1 MTGGGNRG
9 TTARTSTAPSGDGGA
24 AAQGSQAPAGQAAP
38 AADSGDS
45 GDPSST
51 TTYNGI
57 QDRDVAVNAGESI
70 TARGVTIT
78 SAQLTAGDATLG
90 PTACTS
96 VTVQNS
102 SGKEIDFNLLEFKL
116 LSPSG
121 AIVNVGFAGSTNI
134 LQSGTLIDGGSTSGD
149 AEQIEVALDTLPD
162 AYRQII
168 FAVAIYKGH
177 ERKQSFA
184 GVRRAHIRA
193 VDGKG
198 QEICRYNIGS
208 DPANHACAMTF
219 ASVVRGAGGW
229 NFNAIGEFHDTD
241 RFIDLLKRYLPY

>member
-1 MTGGGNRG
+1 MAITLQKGQGVSLRKESGYDLSRLTVG
-9 TTARTSTAPSGDGGA
+9 LGWDIAPSTPAYDLDAVAFLLDGDGKVRNLGKLGA
-24 AAQGSQAPAGQAAP
+24 NGRPTLEGGDVVFYKSLVHPSGKVRL
-38 AADSGDS
+38 SGD
-45 GDPSST
+45 
-51 TTYNGI
+51 N
-57 QDRDVAVNAGESI
+57 
-70 TARGVTIT
+70 
-78 SAQLTAGDATLG
+78 
-90 PTACTS
+90 
-96 VTVQNS
+96 
-102 SGKEIDFNLLEFKL
+102 
-116 LSPSG
+116 
-121 AIVNVGFAGSTNI
+121 
-134 LQSGTLIDGGSTSGD
+134 QSGSTSGD

-198 QEICRYNIGS
+198 QEICRYDIGS

-219 ASVVRGAGGW
+219 ASVVRGANGW

>member
-1 MTGGGNRG
+1 MAITLQKGQGVSLRKESGYDLSRLTVG
-9 TTARTSTAPSGDGGA
+9 LGWDIAPSTPAYDLDAVAFLLDGDGKVRNLGKLGA
-24 AAQGSQAPAGQAAP
+24 NGRPTLEGGDVVFYKSLVHPSGKVRL
-38 AADSGDS
+38 SGD
-45 GDPSST
+45 
-51 TTYNGI
+51 N
-57 QDRDVAVNAGESI
+57 
-70 TARGVTIT
+70 
-78 SAQLTAGDATLG
+78 
-90 PTACTS
+90 
-96 VTVQNS
+96 
-102 SGKEIDFNLLEFKL
+102 
-116 LSPSG
+116 
-121 AIVNVGFAGSTNI
+121 
-134 LQSGTLIDGGSTSGD
+134 QSGSTSGD

-198 QEICRYNIGS
+198 QEICRYDIGS

-229 NFNAIGEFHDTD
+229 DFNAIGEFHDTD

>member
-1 MTGGGNRG
+1 MAITLQKGQGVSLRKESGYDLSRLTVG
-9 TTARTSTAPSGDGGA
+9 LGWDIAPSTPAYDLDAVAFLLDGDGKVRNLGKLGA
-24 AAQGSQAPAGQAAP
+24 NGRPTLEGGDVVFYKSLVHPSGKVRL
-38 AADSGDS
+38 SGD
-45 GDPSST
+45 
-51 TTYNGI
+51 N
-57 QDRDVAVNAGESI
+57 
-70 TARGVTIT
+70 
-78 SAQLTAGDATLG
+78 
-90 PTACTS
+90 
-96 VTVQNS
+96 
-102 SGKEIDFNLLEFKL
+102 
-116 LSPSG
+116 
-121 AIVNVGFAGSTNI
+121 
-134 LQSGTLIDGGSTSGD
+134 QSGSTSGD

-198 QEICRYNIGS
+198 QEICRYDIGS

-219 ASVVRGAGGW
+219 ASVVRGTNGW
-229 NFNAIGEFHDTD
+229 NFNAIGEFPDTD